1 MHTELTVTKILVL
14 FVQNEGGISID
25 TSLLEHSLG
34 HAVLLTMVVR
44 LDGCSFNYA
53 HQRYF
58 WMKIPMKRSEI

>member
-25 TSLLEHSLG
+25 TSLLEHS
-34 HAVLLTMVVR
+34 HVHTAVLTMVFA

-53 HQRYF
+53 HQR
-58 WMKIPMKRSEI
+58 